1 MNKYKVSRWGSD
13 LSSRKLTDFITS
25 AFRLKS
31 FTELQTDLH
40 FQNTKAHISE
50 EGLVKKISG
59 HSLEKFLQG

>member
-31 FTELQTDLH
+31 FTELQTCIFRIQRLIYLR
-40 FQNTKAHISE
+40 KA
-50 EGLVKKISG
+50 
-59 HSLEKFLQG
+59 